1 MRCSPGRR
9 RRVILSTMANAA
21 ATGIL
26 HGNTITLD
34 GPVPPLEGQRV
45 RILIALA
52 DEDVEL
58 SLSEQTAAWSE
69 WVNGGSD
76 GPIEDEGESE
86 FP

>member
-1 MRCSPGRR
+1 
-9 RRVILSTMANAA
+9 MASAA

-52 DEDVEL
+52 DEDVKL

-69 WVNGGSD
+69 WVNDGPD